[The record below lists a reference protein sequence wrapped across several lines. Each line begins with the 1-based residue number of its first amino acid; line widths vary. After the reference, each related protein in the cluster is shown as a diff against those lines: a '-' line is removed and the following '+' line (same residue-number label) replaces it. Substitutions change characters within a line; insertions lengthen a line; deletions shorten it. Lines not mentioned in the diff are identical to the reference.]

1 MRHAYQMDHGAAIL
15 PDGMVRFR
23 IWSPSERTMRISLD
37 GGEPQDMIRDIG
49 DWFRIELPGGAG
61 TRYSFVLP
69 DGMRVPDPTSRLQ
82 DGDVHDASVVVDPLA
97 FEWRHDWI
105 GRPWQDT
112 VLYEIHPGT
121 VGGFRRITE
130 ILPEL
135 AETGITAIEL
145 MPIED
150 FPGRH
155 NWGYDGVLPYAPD
168 TAYGTPDDLKRLID
182 TAHGLGMMVFLDVV
196 YNHFGPDGA
205 YIHIYAKSFFSDDFH
220 TPWGAGI
227 DFRRSVVQEFFI
239 HNALYWLREY
249 RFDGLRFDALG
260 AVQPQEFLVT
270 LASRIRTGVEPGRLV
285 HLVMEHEYNAARLL
299 RGSFDAQWTD
309 DVHHALHVLLTGET
323 FGYFGDFEDAT
334 GLLVKSLIAGF
345 AYQGEV
351 SKHSGQPR
359 GENSTDL
366 PTCCFV
372 VFDQNHDQIGNRAVG
387 DRLTASVDA
396 RAVRAARAFL
406 LLSPFIPLLFMGD
419 DWATRTPFQ
428 FFTDHRNDD
437 LAEMVRVGRRS
448 EFGAFFGDEA
458 ENIVP
463 DPNHIDTFQAS
474 CLDFS
479 EALQP
484 GFREERALTKHL
496 LALRRDHIAPRITDA
511 HSTGA
516 AVLAP
521 AAVLGGWSLDDG
533 AILRIAMNLG
543 TEPACLERADLPLL
557 YAADLPLL
565 YASDDVVAASVREG
579 NLPGYSTAVWLSGLE
594 RDAAPHGI
602 VFA

>member
-1 MRHAYQMDHGAAIL
+1 MDHGATIL
-15 PDGMVRFR
+15 PDGLVRFR

-37 GGEPQDMIRDIG
+37 GGEPQEMIRDIG
-49 DWFRIELPGGAG
+49 DWFRIELPAQAG

-69 DGMRVPDPTSRLQ
+69 DGLRVPDPTSRLQ

-97 FEWRHDWI
+97 YDWQHDWS
-105 GRPWQDT
+105 GRPWQQA
-112 VLYEIHPGT
+112 VLYEIHPGA
-121 VGGFRRITE
+121 VGGFRGIIE
-130 ILPEL
+130 VLPQL

-145 MPIED
+145 MPIAD

-182 TAHGLGMMVFLDVV
+182 TAHGLGIMVFLDVV

-205 YIHIYAKSFFSDDFH
+205 YIHVYAKSFFSEDFH

-227 DFRRSVVQEFFI
+227 DFRRSVVQEYFI

-260 AVQPQEFLVT
+260 AIQPQEFLVT
-270 LASRIRTGVEPGRLV
+270 LAARIRAGVEPGRRV
-285 HLVMEHEYNAARLL
+285 HLVMEHEHNAARLL

-323 FGYFGDFEDAT
+323 FGYYEDFEDAT

-351 SKHSGQPR
+351 SKHSGQSR
-359 GENSTDL
+359 GENSSDL
-366 PTCCFV
+366 PTSCFV
-372 VFDQNHDQIGNRAVG
+372 VFDQNHDQIGNRAIG

-396 RAVRAARAFL
+396 RALRSARAFL

-419 DWATRTPFQ
+419 
-428 FFTDHRNDD
+428 
-437 LAEMVRVGRRS
+437 GRRK
-448 EFGAFFGDEA
+448 EFSAFFSDA
-458 ENIVP
+458 ADDIVP
-463 DPNHIDTFQAS
+463 DPNCVETFRAS
-474 CLDFS
+474 CVDFG

-484 GFREERALTKHL
+484 GYREELALTRHL
-496 LALRRDHIAPRITDA
+496 LALRREHIAPRITDA
-511 HSTGA
+511 HSAGA

-521 AAVLGGWSLDDG
+521 AAVVGNWALDDG
-533 AILRIAMNLG
+533 AVLRIAMNLG
-543 TEPACLERADLPLL
+543 TEPAALEAT
-557 YAADLPLL
+557 DLPLL
-565 YASDDVVAASVREG
+565 YASDEAAGAAARLGSV
-579 NLPGYSTAVWLSGLE
+579 PGYGIAVWFSGLVG
-594 RDAAPHGI
+594 DAAPHGV